1 MSTKSDKTIRKI
13 VVGASIGAALL
24 LGGCGNNETSDLDKA
39 ENKAIEQK
47 QIFKKEI
54 KELHDIEREIA
65 QEEAK
70 NCIVLNRYAYCEED
84 KEKWPI
90 ALPVTE

>member
-39 ENKAIEQK
+39 ENK
-47 QIFKKEI
+47 
-54 KELHDIEREIA
+54 DIEREIA